1 MSAQVQTAIENNF
14 RTQVKNDDKV
24 KNAYLLVHS
33 DKLGIH
39 LNIAEGDTSG
49 VAAHPQQPNYLASVG
64 KLFTATIIAIF
75 HEKGLLSFDD
85 LISKY
90 LDNEL
95 MAGLHVFGGKDYS
108 NKIKISH
115 LLNQSSGLDDV
126 FYHLLKKV
134 MENSEHFSPRE
145 AVIWGKE
152 NLTPKFKPGE
162 KHHYTD
168 TNYHLLGLI
177 VESITGKP
185 FFEALHEYIFNPLKM
200 KRAYMM
206 GYSQPAE
213 NSNLPLAK
221 FYLDGVDGSTIDGL
235 AQIDYAGGG
244 VVTTLEEYLVFMRSL
259 VNQEIIEKN
268 TLERMM
274 TDDFAMGFP
283 SIGVRYG
290 YSIWKFVT
298 TPIIMPKKFNCWGCV
313 GVTGAFMFYHP
324 QTEAYIIGSFNDVSY
339 QSKAL
344 RFMISKII
352 KELLAK

>member
-1 MSAQVQTAIENNF
+1 VSTQVQTAIENNF

-39 LNIAEGDTSG
+39 LNIAEGDTG
-49 VAAHPQQPNYLASVG
+49 GATAHPQQPNYLASVG
-64 KLFTATIIAIF
+64 KLFTATIIAIL
-75 HEKGLLSFDD
+75 HEQKLLSFDD
-85 LISKY
+85 PISKY

-95 MAGLHVFGGKDYS
+95 MAGLHVFNGKEYS
-108 NKIKISH
+108 IEIKISH
-115 LLNQSSGLDDV
+115 LLNQSSGLDDF
-126 FYHLLKKV
+126 FYQLLKKV
-134 MENSEHFSPRE
+134 MEESEHFTPRE

-177 VESITGKP
+177 IESITGKP
-185 FFEALHEYIFNPLKM
+185 FFEALHKYIFNPLKM
-200 KRAYMM
+200 KKAYML

-213 NSNLPLAK
+213 KSRYPLAK
-221 FYLDGVDGSTIDGL
+221 FYLNDVDGSTIDGL
-235 AQIDYAGGG
+235 AQIDFAGGG
-244 VVTTLEEYLVFMRSL
+244 VVATLEEYLIFMRSL
-259 VNQEIIEKN
+259 VNQEIIKKES
-268 TLERMM
+268 LERMM
-274 TDDFAMGFP
+274 SDNYPMSFP
-283 SIGVRYG
+283 SVGVRYG
-290 YSIWKFVT
+290 YSIWQFVT
-298 TPIIMPKKFNCWGCV
+298 IPLIMPEKFNCWGCV

-352 KELLAK
+352 RELLKS